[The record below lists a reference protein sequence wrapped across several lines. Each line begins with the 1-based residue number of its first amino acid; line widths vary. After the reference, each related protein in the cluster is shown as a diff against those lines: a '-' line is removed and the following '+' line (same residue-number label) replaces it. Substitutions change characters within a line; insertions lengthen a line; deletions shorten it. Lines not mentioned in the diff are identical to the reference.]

1 MSTEA
6 WRGCRQ
12 SLESELPG
20 EDFHMWIAPLQAH
33 VHKDIL
39 ILVSPNQIHAENVE
53 SRYME
58 RIRQLVSG
66 PVEIRLERLTDRPAD
81 GGRVDHSPPIGGSQ
95 TLYHHFT
102 FDNHVEGKS
111 NRIARAAA
119 MQVADNP
126 GQTYN
131 PLFMYGGV
139 GLGKTH
145 LMHATGNMIRQKN
158 QEYRIVYVHSET
170 FVTDMINAIRRHTME
185 DFKRHYRTID
195 VLLMDDIQFFAG
207 KNASQ
212 EEFFHT
218 FNWLLGRNRQLV
230 ITSDRY
236 PKELKG
242 LEDRLISRFDSG
254 LTVEIDPPE
263 LETRVAILTDKA
275 REDGLE
281 LPNEVAFFIA
291 ERIKDNVRSLEGALN
306 RLKASSNF
314 AGRPIDIEMSKI
326 ALRDM
331 LEHHFDTIE
340 VEHIQK
346 AVCDYYSIRKSD
358 LISHSRKRS
367 VVRPRQVA
375 MSLSRQLTEKSLP
388 EIGEFFD
395 RDHTTVINACKRID
409 ELKVSDPK
417 LREDISRL
425 ERRLAG

>member
-1 MSTEA
+1 MSIET
-6 WRGCRQ
+6 WRGCRD
-12 SLESELPG
+12 SLEAELPG

-33 VHKDIL
+33 VHGNIL

-53 SRYME
+53 SRYLA
-58 RIRQLVSG
+58 RIRELVSV
-66 PVEIRLERLTDRPAD
+66 PVEIRLERFTDLPRENVPSGVARSTPATT
-81 GGRVDHSPPIGGSQ
+81 

-145 LMHATGNMIRQKN
+145 LMHATGNTIRHKH

-236 PKELKG
+236 PKDLKG
-242 LEDRLISRFDSG
+242 VEDRLISRFDSG

-275 REDGLE
+275 RENGMEIAND
-281 LPNEVAFFIA
+281 VAFFIA

-306 RLKASSNF
+306 RLKASSSF
-314 AGRPIDIEMSKI
+314 DGRPIDIDLAKL

-331 LEHHFDTIE
+331 LEHHVAAIE

-395 RDHTTVINACKRID
+395 RDHTTVINACKRIE
-409 ELKVSDPK
+409 ELVSSDPK

-425 ERRLAG
+425 ERRLTG